1 MFFKKKGQ
9 KTNQIEGQTLLL
21 TASDDVEA
29 NIIES
34 ILKANEV
41 PITKVYRDNGG
52 FFTIVLGKSVLGIDV
67 FVPMEMLEKAKEILD
82 SAQDIDDEEILADPS
97 FNDESINMQ
106 NEDSLNKLSKKAL
119 WMGIALIVL
128 IVVYFVFYFFL
139 K

>member
-52 FFTIVLGKSVLGIDV
+52 FFAIVLGKSVLGIDV

>member
-52 FFTIVLGKSVLGIDV
+52 FFAIVLGKSVLGIDV

-128 IVVYFVFYFFL
+128 IVMYFVFYFFL